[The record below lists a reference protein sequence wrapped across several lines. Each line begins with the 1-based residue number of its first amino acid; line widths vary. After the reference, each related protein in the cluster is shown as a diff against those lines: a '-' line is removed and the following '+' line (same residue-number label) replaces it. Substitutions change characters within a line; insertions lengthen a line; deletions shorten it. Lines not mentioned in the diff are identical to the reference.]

1 MAGQTEKEIHLR
13 TAQTIYSNIELFE
26 LNLRATKIKKGDQNA
41 WKKIEKEAKLTGH
54 HADEVWRNI
63 MTKFVSGKKGL
74 SRTFMH
80 FMIIHLF
87 LV

>member
-26 LNLRATKIKKGDQNA
+26 LNLRAKRRKTGDQTA
-41 WKKIEKEAKLTGH
+41 RKKIEKEAKLTD

>member
-13 TAQTIYSNIELFE
+13 TAKTIYSNIRLFE
-26 LNLRATKIKKGDQNA
+26 LNWRAKKRKPGDPTA
-41 WKKIEKEAKLTGH
+41 WKKIEIDAKLTDN
-54 HADEVWRNI
+54 ADDVWRNI
-63 MTKFVSGKKGL
+63 MTKFDSGNSKGL